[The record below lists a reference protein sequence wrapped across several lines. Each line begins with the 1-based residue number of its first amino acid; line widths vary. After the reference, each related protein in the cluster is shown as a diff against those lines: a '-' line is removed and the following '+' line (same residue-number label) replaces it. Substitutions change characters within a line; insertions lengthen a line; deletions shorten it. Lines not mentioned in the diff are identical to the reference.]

1 MNRQRGFTLIELIIT
16 MAIAAI
22 VVTIGVPSF
31 QAMMRNNR
39 VAAHTN
45 EFMSSLNL
53 ARSEAIKRGVQ
64 VALCPSSN
72 QSTCATAWGTNGWIV
87 FVDTDNN
94 GSLNGGE
101 PLLRVYQ
108 FDGNDTLVN
117 TSFPGTDISFTSRGR
132 VASGGSLFLSACDAN
147 DQQNVITITPVGRA
161 RVSQQPGSAC
171 P

>member
-1 MNRQRGFTLIELIIT
+1 MIELIIT

-22 VVTIGVPSF
+22 VLTVGVPSF

-39 VAAHTN
+39 AAAHTN

-64 VALCPSSN
+64 VALCPSNN
-72 QSTCATAWGTNGWIV
+72 QNPCTTVDPNTWSTNGWIV
-87 FVDTDNN
+87 FVDADNDGVWDNN
-94 GSLNGGE
+94 ANE
-101 PLLRVYQ
+101 PILRVYQ

-132 VASGGSLFLSACDAN
+132 VASGGSLFLSTCNAN
-147 DQQNVITITPVGRA
+147 AQQNVITISPVGRA
-161 RVSQQPGSAC
+161 RVSQQPGNPC